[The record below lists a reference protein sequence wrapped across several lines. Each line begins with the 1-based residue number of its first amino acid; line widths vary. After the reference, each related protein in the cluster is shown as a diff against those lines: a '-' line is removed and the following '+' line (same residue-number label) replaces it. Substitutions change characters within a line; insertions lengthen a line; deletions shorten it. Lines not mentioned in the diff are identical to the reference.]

1 MCHAMLQVSKG
12 VRSQGD
18 MPPCAIAFPVTN
30 EQKGEDPNC
39 SEGEAL
45 RLPAI
50 RRQPRKAAAESKA
63 SVDPLVTPEALGAR
77 N

>member
-1 MCHAMLQVSKG
+1 MYLLQESKG

-18 MPPCAIAFPVTN
+18 KPPCTITFPVTN
-30 EQKGEDPNC
+30 EQKEEDPNC
-39 SEGEAL
+39 SEGEPA

-50 RRQPRKAAAESKA
+50 PRQPRKAAAESKA
-63 SVDPLVTPEALGAR
+63 IVEPLVTSEAHGAR